1 MPHVLVLK
9 NGPRIAAGVMCALM
23 ALHPLV
29 WMAADLGRSD
39 LGTVWG
45 SWTSYGTAP
54 VSEGK
59 PQFMV
64 TTLVDLELGLL
75 FTAATGLALARSRFA
90 GAVAGAAAGLTLALR
105 LPLVWTAFTRE
116 EPSETTFEYDSPIYA
131 FAVLTT
137 LFQLVLAAA
146 AAATLATGFARR
158 PVQQY
163 DDEGLPVPVGP
174 DPVEPEDVPARP
186 TRTAKAVGA
195 AVLGLVALLAAGGQV
210 HLALTTSFPY
220 ASQLLEVPDRAPALQ
235 SPYGWPVLVH
245 IALFAVTAFLAAT
258 GRPAARGLS
267 VVAGGHM
274 LLGAAVTAAVYS
286 VHGFSA
292 AGQSAVGILSLLL
305 NLVGG
310 VVLLVLMGRPGAPAW
325 ADPRA
330 AGAGGPQ
337 GPGGRWQPAP
347 GAQQS
352 GGWGVPQQ
360 QAHPGGWDA
369 PQAPGYGY
377 PAGPPQQAPQ
387 GGWGQQPHTQ
397 PQQQPPQQVGW
408 GAPQPPQQQP
418 GYGHPYPGP
427 APQGQ
432 GGPAGY
438 GPPPGPQAGA
448 PQAGAPQVPEPRAGV
463 EHLPTQAAGPAVPPQ
478 PARPPQQPPAA
489 Q

>member
-64 TTLVDLELGLL
+64 TTLIDLELGLL

-131 FAVLTT
+131 LAVLTT

-310 VVLLVLMGRPGAPAW
+310 VVLFVLMGRPGAPAW
-325 ADPRA
+325 ADPQA
-330 AGAGGPQ
+330 TGGGPQ
-337 GPGGRWQPAP
+337 NPGSRWPQAP
-347 GAQQS
+347 GAQRPGGGWQQP
-352 GGWGVPQQ
+352 GGWGAPQAQ
-360 QAHPGGWDA
+360 GQGHAHPAGPPQPGGWA
-369 PQAPGYGY
+369 TPQANSWPQPQPGYGY
-377 PAGPPQQAPQ
+377 PVAG
-387 GGWGQQPHTQ
+387 T
-397 PQQQPPQQVGW
+397 V
-408 GAPQPPQQQP
+408 
-418 GYGHPYPGP
+418 
-427 APQGQ
+427 PQGQ
-432 GGPAGY
+432 GPSTGY
-438 GPPPGPQAGA
+438 GPPPGAPAG
-448 PQAGAPQVPEPRAGV
+448 GPRATGPRPGA
-463 EHLPTQAAGPAVPPQ
+463 EQWPTQTAGPTGSAHPGPPPQ
-478 PARPPQQPPAA
+478 FPPTAS
-489 Q
+489 